1 MKKRLYLLLGYIG
14 LVLGF
19 VGAMVPLLPA
29 FPFLVLAAFG
39 FSRGSEKLH
48 TWFLNTKLYKDN
60 LESFLQGRGMTRT
73 AKIRVIL
80 TVTVVMGIGIFMM
93 RRIPWGQ
100 ILLSVIWVGHVIG
113 FVFGVKTVDAKAEE

>member
-1 MKKRLYLLLGYIG
+1 MKKKFY

-19 VGAMVPLLPA
+19 VGLALGFVGAIVPLLPA
-29 FPFLVLAAFG
+29 FPFLVMAAFG

-60 LESFLQGRGMTRT
+60 LESFLQGRGMTRA
-73 AKIRVIL
+73 AKLRVIL
-80 TVTVVMGIGIFMM
+80 TVTVVMGLGIFFM

-100 ILLSVIWVGHVIG
+100 ALLALIWVGHVVG
-113 FVFGVKTVDAKAEE
+113 FVWGVKTVRE

>member
-1 MKKRLYLLLGYIG
+1 MMKKKIY

-19 VGAMVPLLPA
+19 VGLALGFVGAIVPLLPA
-29 FPFLVLAAFG
+29 FPFLVMAAFG

-60 LESFLQGRGMTRT
+60 LESFLQGRGMTRA
-73 AKIRVIL
+73 AKLRVIL
-80 TVTVVMGIGIFMM
+80 TVTVVMGLGIFFM

-100 ILLSVIWVGHVIG
+100 ALLALIWVGHVVG
-113 FVFGVKTVDAKAEE
+113 FVWGVKTVGE

>member
-1 MKKRLYLLLGYIG
+1 MKKKFY

-19 VGAMVPLLPA
+19 VGLALGCVGAIVPLLPA
-29 FPFLVLAAFG
+29 FPFLVMAAFG

-60 LESFLQGRGMTRT
+60 LESFLQGRGMTRA
-73 AKIRVIL
+73 AKLRVIL
-80 TVTVVMGIGIFMM
+80 TVTVVMGLGIFFM

-100 ILLSVIWVGHVIG
+100 ALLALIWVGHVVG
-113 FVFGVKTVDAKAEE
+113 FVWGVKTVRE

>member
-1 MKKRLYLLLGYIG
+1 MKKKFY

-19 VGAMVPLLPA
+19 VGLALGFVGAIVPLLPA
-29 FPFLVLAAFG
+29 FPFLVMAAFG

-60 LESFLQGRGMTRT
+60 LESFLQGRGMTRA
-73 AKIRVIL
+73 AKLRVIL
-80 TVTVVMGIGIFMM
+80 TVTVVMGLGIFFM

-100 ILLSVIWVGHVIG
+100 ALLALIWVGHVVG
-113 FVFGVKTVDAKAEE
+113 FVWGVKTVGE

>member
-1 MKKRLYLLLGYIG
+1 MMKKKFY

-19 VGAMVPLLPA
+19 VGLALGFVGAIVPLLPA
-29 FPFLVLAAFG
+29 SPFLVMAAFG

-60 LESFLQGRGMTRT
+60 LESFLQGRGMTRA
-73 AKIRVIL
+73 AKLRVIL
-80 TVTVVMGIGIFMM
+80 TVTVVMGLGIFFM

-100 ILLSVIWVGHVIG
+100 ALLALIWVGHMVG
-113 FVFGVKTVDAKAEE
+113 FVWGVKTVGE

>member
-1 MKKRLYLLLGYIG
+1 MMKKKFY

-19 VGAMVPLLPA
+19 VGLALGFVGAIVPLLPA
-29 FPFLVLAAFG
+29 FPFLVMAAFG

-60 LESFLQGRGMTRT
+60 LESFLQGRGMTRA
-73 AKIRVIL
+73 AKLRVIL
-80 TVTVVMGIGIFMM
+80 TVTVVMGLGIFFM

-100 ILLSVIWVGHVIG
+100 ALLALIWVGHVVG
-113 FVFGVKTVDAKAEE
+113 FVWGVKTVGE

>member
-1 MKKRLYLLLGYIG
+1 MMKKKFY

-19 VGAMVPLLPA
+19 VGLALGFVGAIVPLLPA
-29 FPFLVLAAFG
+29 FPFLVMAAFG

-60 LESFLQGRGMTRT
+60 LERFLQGRGMTRA
-73 AKIRVIL
+73 AKLRVIL
-80 TVTVVMGIGIFMM
+80 TVTVVMGLGIFFM

-100 ILLSVIWVGHVIG
+100 ALLALIWVGHVVG
-113 FVFGVKTVDAKAEE
+113 FVWGVKTVGE